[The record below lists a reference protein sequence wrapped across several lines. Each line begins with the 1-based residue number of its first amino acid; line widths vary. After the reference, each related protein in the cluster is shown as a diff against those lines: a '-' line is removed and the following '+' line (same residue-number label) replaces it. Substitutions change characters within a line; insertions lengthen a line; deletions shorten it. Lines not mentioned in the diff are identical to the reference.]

1 MIILNRKL
9 IILGLILLVLFS
21 ISAVS
26 ATDNLTES
34 EVLSDAE
41 EYNAELTDVEDFT
54 THYASNEGQYFDVL
68 SYDSYYE
75 DARFDIVD
83 NKTGKSIGAA
93 RYIDGEGY
101 ISMECD
107 VGNYKATIK
116 PLKYGDYPYDF
127 KPVTFN
133 VKITKAPVKLI
144 ANKWVST
151 TKQSIKLKVLVKDEY
166 GCPVEEG
173 TVKFAINGK
182 NYNVKV
188 KNGVATKYVKLTKA
202 KTYTYKATFSSKNY
216 KTKAISSKVYVKKA
230 KKYYVF
236 KVSKFKGKVYYSKY
250 VKLLK
255 AKNNKQFKEV
265 SLKLGKYKGKYPIHM
280 YIETFPRDMQSLKGD
295 YVRVW
300 INNGRGMDSPFYS
313 KKINLFTLNP

>member
-1 MIILNRKL
+1 M
-9 IILGLILLVLFS
+9 GLILLVAFS

-26 ATDNLTES
+26 AADNLTEN
-34 EVLSDAE
+34 EILSDAE
-41 EYNAELTDVEDFT
+41 VYNAELTDIDDFT
-54 THYASNEGQYFDVL
+54 THYASNDPPCFDVVSHY
-68 SYDSYYE
+68 SYHG
-75 DARFDIVD
+75 DARFDVVD
-83 NKTGKSIGAA
+83 NKTGKLIGSA
-93 RYIDGEGY
+93 RYVDGEGY

-107 VGNYKATIK
+107 VGNYNATIK
-116 PLKYGDYPYDF
+116 PLKYGGYPYEF

-151 TKQSIKLKVLVKDEY
+151 TKQSVKMKVLVKDEY

-173 TVKFAINGK
+173 TVKFTVNGK

-255 AKNNKQFKEV
+255 AKNNKKYKAV

-280 YIETFPRDMQSLKGD
+280 YVETFPRDMQYNKGD

-300 INNGRGMDSPFYS
+300 INNGMGMDAPAYY
-313 KKINLFTLNP
+313 KKINLCTLNP

>member
-9 IILGLILLVLFS
+9 IILGLILLVAFS

-26 ATDNLTES
+26 AADNLTES
-34 EVLSDAE
+34 EVLSDNE
-41 EYNAELTDVEDFT
+41 EYNAEITIDSYSSHYFSGKDLNFDFKSYEGINEDT
-54 THYASNEGQYFDVL
+54 RFDV
-68 SYDSYYE
+68 
-75 DARFDIVD
+75 VD
-83 NKTGKSIGAA
+83 NNTGKVIGSAI
-93 RYIDGEGY
+93 YVDGEGHCE
-101 ISMECD
+101 INAD
-107 VGNYKATIK
+107 VGTYNAKIVQWDFIDSPYKV
-116 PLKYGDYPYDF
+116 
-127 KPVTFN
+127 KPVFFN
-133 VKITKAPVKLI
+133 VKVTKAPVKLI

-151 TKQSIKLKVLVKDEY
+151 TKQSVKMKVLVKDEY
-166 GCPVEEG
+166 GYPVEEG
-173 TVKFAINGK
+173 TVKFTVNGK

-255 AKNNKQFKEV
+255 AKNNKQFKDV
-265 SLKLGKYKGKYPIHM
+265 SFKLGKYKGKYPIHM

-300 INNGRGMDSPFYS
+300 IDDGRGMDSPFYS
-313 KKINLFTLNP
+313 KKINLCTLNP